1 MSRDE
6 DADSHRMA
14 EVRDL
19 VLFVIRAKDKLAG
32 QPEPERSES
41 LARIKEAQMR
51 LEIIKS
57 HMGL

>member
-1 MSRDE
+1 
-6 DADSHRMA
+6 MA

-32 QPEPERSES
+32 QPEPARSEN